1 MSLLNVTVGT
11 FQDAKEANQFSW
23 LDHSVFAFMLVMST
37 VVGVLIGVCGKQD
50 TKVDYLLGGKKMGIL
65 PISMSLIFSHLSG
78 VTFMGMPAE
87 IYTYNT
93 MYFMTNVA
101 GIIVALII
109 GYVFL
114 PVFFNL
120 QLTST
125 YEYLELRFDQKVR
138 IMASLLFTV
147 SLLLYLP
154 IVVYVPALA
163 FNHVSGISI
172 HFITTVVVSVC
183 VLYTMLGGIKA
194 VVWTDFL
201 QSFVTMGSCLAV
213 IILGLIKI
221 GGFKNMW
228 DISYAGGRIEF
239 FDWDPSPFQ
248 RNTVW
253 TIFIG
258 TTFNWLSTL
267 GVSQGMVQKFVALP
281 NIRSAKLTMSSN
293 LNCLSATIYEDFIS
307 PIIRGNKKLES
318 KAPFFMKSIVVV
330 VGAISLAMVFVVEK
344 LGGILQVAIAANGVT
359 SGATLG
365 IFVNGM
371 FFPWANSKAELTPFQ
386 TQCFTE
392 RLEALGIDSGTFGSV
407 TRNYVHYTTQAV
419 DGCLTGSIVSLI
431 SMAGIVAGAHHYKA
445 TGTERFPYLP
455 TSTDGCEKY
464 FNFTPP
470 VLPKPTPLPGGMG
483 DDAFFIFKISFLYYT
498 MVGTIINIIVCM
510 VVSYFTGF
518 QNPKEVDSRL
528 LVPFMQKYGSAYQ
541 EAPTEPLEKE
551 MTKVTPPL
559 QYEQTHV

>member
-1 MSLLNVTVGT
+1 MSLLNVTLDS
-11 FQDAKEANQFSW
+11 FQDVKEAAQFTW

-101 GIIVALII
+101 GLFVALII

-172 HFITTVVVSVC
+172 HFITTIVVSVC

-239 FDWDPSPFQ
+239 F
-248 RNTVW
+248 
-253 TIFIG
+253 
-258 TTFNWLSTL
+258 
-267 GVSQGMVQKFVALP
+267 
-281 NIRSAKLTMSSN
+281 
-293 LNCLSATIYEDFIS
+293 E
-307 PIIRGNKKLES
+307 
-318 KAPFFMKSIVVV
+318 
-330 VGAISLAMVFVVEK
+330 
-344 LGGILQVAIAANGVT
+344 
-359 SGATLG
+359 
-365 IFVNGM
+365 
-371 FFPWANSKAELTPFQ
+371 
-386 TQCFTE
+386 
-392 RLEALGIDSGTFGSV
+392 
-407 TRNYVHYTTQAV
+407 
-419 DGCLTGSIVSLI
+419 
-431 SMAGIVAGAHHYKA
+431 
-445 TGTERFPYLP
+445 
-455 TSTDGCEKY
+455 
-464 FNFTPP
+464 
-470 VLPKPTPLPGGMG
+470 
-483 DDAFFIFKISFLYYT
+483 
-498 MVGTIINIIVCM
+498 
-510 VVSYFTGF
+510 
-518 QNPKEVDSRL
+518 
-528 LVPFMQKYGSAYQ
+528 
-541 EAPTEPLEKE
+541 
-551 MTKVTPPL
+551 
-559 QYEQTHV
+559 